1 MAQNSQSATAT
12 RNTVPGTANAN
23 PISPELF
30 TGSTGVARRDYIP
43 DAKRVSGTLETPEC
57 AQARAFFA
65 EGEYARC
72 RTEARRVVA
81 DKASPAEAKMEAGD
95 LLDKTALDHG
105 PIATAVAFL
114 ILLALI
120 LMFISQNGSDAAH

>member
-23 PISPELF
+23 PITPELF

-43 DAKRVSGTLETPEC
+43 DAKRVSGMLETEEC
-57 AQARAFFA
+57 AQARALFA
-65 EGEYARC
+65 DGDYGRC
-72 RTEARRVVA
+72 RAEAKRIVA
-81 DKASPAEAKMEAGD
+81 AKDTSAEAKMEAGD
-95 LLDKTALDHG
+95 LLDKTALDQG

-120 LMFISQNGSDAAH
+120 LMFVAQNGSDAH